1 MQIKIKNIIFN
12 SPIIA
17 ASGTFGYGDEA
28 TNFVDVEKIGCIIT
42 KSITLEERKGNPHP
56 RIHQSSTGMINAIG
70 LSNVGVSRF
79 CAEKLE
85 KFNEINTNFMIS
97 IAGSTTEDYLKVL
110 DTIESQNGTHVGY
123 EINISCPNVKK
134 GGIEFGLEEDTVLSL
149 TSELRQLT
157 DKLMFVKL
165 SPNVTSIEK
174 IALSAERGGADGIS
188 AVNTFLGL
196 AIDYKTGEYFLS
208 TKFGGVSGPP
218 IKPLALAK
226 INKIFENV
234 KVPILGMGGISN
246 YKDIIE
252 FLRVGATMVQVG
264 TLNYKDPS
272 LLSKY
277 YDDLNMF
284 LKKNKIK
291 SIESLI
297 GKCKIPVIG

>member
-42 KSITLEERKGNPHP
+42 KSITIEERKGNPHP

-70 LSNVGVSRF
+70 LSNIGVSRF

-85 KFNEINTNFMIS
+85 KFNKINTNFMIS

-110 DTIESQNGTHVGY
+110 DTIESQNGAHVGY

-165 SPNVTSIEK
+165 SPNVTNIEK
-174 IALSAERGGADGIS
+174 IALSAEKGGADGIS

-196 AIDYKTGEYFLS
+196 AIDYKTGEYLLS

-291 SIESLI
+291 SIESLV
-297 GKCKIPVIG
+297 GKCKIPVID

>member
-42 KSITLEERKGNPHP
+42 KSITSEERKGNPHP

-70 LSNVGVSRF
+70 LSNIGVSRF

-85 KFNEINTNFMIS
+85 KFNKINTNFMIS

-110 DTIESQNGTHVGY
+110 DAIESQNGAHVGY

-165 SPNVTSIEK
+165 SPNVTNIEK
-174 IALSAERGGADGIS
+174 IALSAEKGGADGIS

-226 INKIFENV
+226 INKIFEKV

-291 SIESLI
+291 SIETLV
-297 GKCKIPVIG
+297 GKCKIPVID

>member
-70 LSNVGVSRF
+70 LSNIGVSRF

-85 KFNEINTNFMIS
+85 KFNEINTDFMIS

-110 DTIESQNGTHVGY
+110 DAIESQNGAHVGY

-165 SPNVTSIEK
+165 SPNVTNIEK
-174 IALSAERGGADGIS
+174 IALSAEKGGADGIS

-196 AIDYKTGEYFLS
+196 AIDYKTGEYLLS

-277 YDDLNMF
+277 YDDLSMF

-291 SIESLI
+291 SIESLV
-297 GKCKIPVIG
+297 GKCKIPVID

>member
-70 LSNVGVSRF
+70 LSNIGVSRF

-85 KFNEINTNFMIS
+85 KFNKINTNFMIS

-110 DTIESQNGTHVGY
+110 DAIESQNGAHVGY

-246 YKDIIE
+246 YKDIVE

-291 SIESLI
+291 SIESLV
-297 GKCKIPVIG
+297 GKCKIPVID

>member
-42 KSITLEERKGNPHP
+42 KSITIEERKGNPHP

-70 LSNVGVSRF
+70 LSNIGVSRF

-85 KFNEINTNFMIS
+85 KFNKINTNFMIS

-110 DTIESQNGTHVGY
+110 DAIESQNGAHVGY

-165 SPNVTSIEK
+165 SPNVTNIEK
-174 IALSAERGGADGIS
+174 IALSAEKGGADGIS

-196 AIDYKTGEYFLS
+196 AIDYKTGEYLLS

-277 YDDLNMF
+277 YDDLSMF

-291 SIESLI
+291 SIESLV
-297 GKCKIPVIG
+297 GKCKIPVID

>member
-70 LSNVGVSRF
+70 LSNIGVSRF

-85 KFNEINTNFMIS
+85 KFNKINTNFMIS
-97 IAGSTTEDYLKVL
+97 IAGTTTEDYLKVL
-110 DTIESQNGTHVGY
+110 DAIERQNGAHVGY

-165 SPNVTSIEK
+165 SPNVTNIEK
-174 IALSAERGGADGIS
+174 IALSAEKGGADGIS

-196 AIDYKTGEYFLS
+196 AIDYKTGEYLLS

-291 SIESLI
+291 SIESLV
-297 GKCKIPVIG
+297 GKCKIPVID

>member
-70 LSNVGVSRF
+70 LSNIGVSRF

-196 AIDYKTGEYFLS
+196 AIDYKTGEYLLS

>member
-70 LSNVGVSRF
+70 LSNIGVSRF

-85 KFNEINTNFMIS
+85 KFNKINTNFMIS